1 MVEYMDA
8 SLISTRRGGGA
19 AADPIIS
26 LTDVRLSLPSRV
38 GTVDILRGIDLE
50 IAKGLSV
57 GIVGPSGSGK
67 TTLLMAIG
75 GLERITS
82 GTICVAGQELSHMDE
97 DALARFRRDNVGIV
111 FQSFHLIATMTALE
125 NVAVPLEFRGLDDAF
140 ERSRAELERVGLGH
154 RLDHYPGQLSGG
166 EQQRVAVA
174 RAVAAGAQMIMADEP
189 TGNLDQH
196 TGQEIMD
203 LLFAL
208 SRDHG
213 TTLLL
218 VTHDRALAES
228 CDRVIEIRD
237 GVITGHA
244 Q

>member
-1 MVEYMDA
+1 MDA
-8 SLISTRRGGGA
+8 SPTSMHRAGA
-19 AADPIIS
+19 APAEPIIS
-26 LTDVRLSLPSRV
+26 LSGVELSLASRAGAV
-38 GTVDILRGIDLE
+38 EILRGIDLE
-50 IAKGLSV
+50 IAKGVSV

-75 GLERITS
+75 GLERITR
-82 GTICVAGQELSHMDE
+82 GAIRVAGHELANLSE
-97 DALARFRRDNVGIV
+97 DDLARFRRDNVGIV

-125 NVAVPLEFRGLDDAF
+125 NVAVPLEFRGLDDALD
-140 ERSRAELERVGLGH
+140 RARRELDRVGLGH

-166 EQQRVAVA
+166 EQQRVAIA
-174 RAVAAGAQMIMADEP
+174 RAVAAGADIVMADEP
-189 TGNLDQH
+189 TGNLDQQ

-208 SRDHG
+208 GPDHG

-237 GVITGHA
+237 GRITAGGE
-244 Q
+244 

>member
-1 MVEYMDA
+1 MDA
-8 SLISTRRGGGA
+8 SLISTHRGGVTA
-19 AADPIIS
+19 EPIIR
-26 LTDVRLSLPSRV
+26 LAGVHLSLPSRA

-50 IAKGLSV
+50 IATGLSV

-75 GLERITS
+75 GLERVTR
-82 GTICVAGQELSHMDE
+82 GTIHVAGQELGHLDE
-97 DALARFRRDNVGIV
+97 DELAVFRRDNVGIV

-125 NVAVPLEFRGLDDAF
+125 NVAVPLEFRGVDDAF
-140 ERSRAELERVGLGH
+140 ARARRDLERVGLGH

-166 EQQRVAVA
+166 EQQRVAIA
-174 RAVAAGAQMIMADEP
+174 RAVAAGAAIIMADEP
-189 TGNLDQH
+189 TGNLDQQ

-208 SRDHG
+208 PRDHG

-228 CDRVIEIRD
+228 CDRSIEIRD
-237 GVITGHA
+237 GRIMA
-244 Q
+244 DAE